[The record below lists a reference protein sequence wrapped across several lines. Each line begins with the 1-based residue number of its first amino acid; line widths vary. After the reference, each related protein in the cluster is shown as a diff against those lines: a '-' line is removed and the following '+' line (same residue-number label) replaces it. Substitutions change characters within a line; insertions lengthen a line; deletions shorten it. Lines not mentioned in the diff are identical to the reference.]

1 METTTIR
8 HTADSAIYWNMLK
21 NLAPDVKLDLI
32 SRLSASLI
40 TVVKSPSTERN
51 WAMRLS
57 GRWEDDRSTE
67 QIISDI
73 HEARTK
79 NREIEL

>member
-1 METTTIR
+1 MTNR
-8 HTADSAIYWNMLK
+8 HTADSAMYWNMLK

-32 SRLSASLI
+32 SKLSVSLMKKK
-40 TVVKSPSTERN
+40 VAACTESN
-51 WAMRLS
+51 WTTHFV

-67 QIISDI
+67 QIINDI
-73 HEARTK
+73 HKVRTK